1 MARRFLAP
9 VLAAAL
15 VLGACDDK
23 PTAPDTNLG
32 SEAATR
38 SINSNAPFGP
48 LVLPATGALADGG
61 TFAGEVEIQRITLD
75 EATHQFV
82 ITGVLQGK
90 ATSADGKSRQVK
102 QPFTTTAAISEA
114 AAGAIAAGDVGTQQ
128 VELVC
133 EVLALDLGPLHL
145 DLLGLVVDLAPVIL
159 DITAVPGPG
168 NLLGNLLC
176 AVVSLLDFPAL
187 LGIVSQL
194 LDAINQI
201 LAGLGGA

>member
-1 MARRFLAP
+1 MALRTIFP
-9 VLAAAL
+9 VIAAAL

-23 PTAPDTNLG
+23 PTAPEMNSG
-32 SEAATR
+32 SEAAMRTI
-38 SINSNAPFGP
+38 STNAPFGP

-75 EATHQFV
+75 EATRQFV

-114 AAGAIAAGDVGTQQ
+114 SAGAMAAGDVVTQQ
-128 VELVC
+128 QELAC

-145 DLLGLVVDLAPVIL
+145 DLLGLVVDLAPVVL

-176 AVVSLLDFPAL
+176 AVVSLLDFPGL
-187 LGIVSQL
+187 LGVVSQL
-194 LDAINQI
+194 LDTINQI